1 MVPRYFGVK
10 QKKMKND
17 EKKANFSG
25 LLVALLNKK
34 GKKERGKKGR
44 EASLNA

>member
-1 MVPRYFGVK
+1 L
-10 QKKMKND
+10 
-17 EKKANFSG
+17 ANFSG